1 MDEIHQKRTSYVPT
15 PLILFFPSFPSA
27 TYTVYV
33 RMYSG
38 TLLRV
43 ANGGNQFGV
52 GTVGSR
58 LIIVAF
64 VVSASGSAFTA
75 APSLGLD
82 A

>member
-1 MDEIHQKRTSYVPT
+1 MYGST
-15 PLILFFPSFPSA
+15 PLILFFPSFPST